1 MVHSLRR
8 FVVDE
13 AGSPQPGAMVT
24 LMADYPRADGLLV
37 PMTGRTDETG
47 TFRIAGVV
55 SGTYRAVATI
65 PEVGSVGGNVGGVGP
80 ISGAAVG
87 AIQRAVVGGVAVAP
101 DGRIAWGIQGTPP
114 VEVTL
119 DNADVTGVRLVLPV
133 RRP

>member
-1 MVHSLRR
+1 MRPDAESLCLIHL
-8 FVVDE
+8 V
-13 AGSPQPGAMVT
+13 AC
-24 LMADYPRADGLLV
+24 LPRADQ
-37 PMTGRTDETG
+37 
-47 TFRIAGVV
+47 
-55 SGTYRAVATI
+55 

-114 VEVTL
+114 VEVTV